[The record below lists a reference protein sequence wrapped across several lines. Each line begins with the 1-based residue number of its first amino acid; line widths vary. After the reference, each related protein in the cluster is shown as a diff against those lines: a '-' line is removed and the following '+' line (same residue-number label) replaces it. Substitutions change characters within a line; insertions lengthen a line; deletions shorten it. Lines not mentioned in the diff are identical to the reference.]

1 MFGRRKPIASIFN
14 PNDLKFVTMKIL
26 ALDTATQS
34 CSVAIIDG
42 GALLAELTV
51 VNTQTHSRHLM
62 GLINTVFGKADLK
75 SEDMDGFAVSI
86 GPGSFTGLRIGI
98 STIKGMAFS
107 LDKPVVGVS
116 SLEALAWQ
124 SAQSAYLI
132 CPLLDA
138 RKKEVY
144 ACRYRFDNN
153 ELKKDGSEKVLS
165 PVEAVS
171 GIREPSLF
179 VGNAAQIY
187 REVISDELGDL
198 AHFGAY
204 GQHTVRASSIAWLS
218 KNSFDRQQT
227 DDVALLMPQYIRK
240 SDAKITRHGK
250 GLPPLLQKQP
260 GKN

>member
-1 MFGRRKPIASIFN
+1 VLDRRKLTAIIFN
-14 PNDLKFVTMKIL
+14 PNDLKLVAMKIL

-42 GALLAELTV
+42 LALLAELTV

-62 GLINTVFGKADLK
+62 GLINTVCGTADLK

-98 STIKGMAFS
+98 STIKGLAFS

-144 ACRYRFDNN
+144 GCRYRFDNN
-153 ELKKDGSEKVLS
+153 ELKIDSSEKVSSLA
-165 PVEAVS
+165 EAVS

-179 VGNAAQIY
+179 VGNAAQVY
-187 REVISDELGDL
+187 REVISAELGDL
-198 AHFGAY
+198 AHFGTC
-204 GQHTVRASSIAWLS
+204 GQHTIRASSIAWIS
-218 KNSFDRQQT
+218 KNNFDRQQT
-227 DDVALLMPQYIRK
+227 DDIALLKPQYIRK
-240 SDAKITRHGK
+240 SDAEINRHGK
-250 GLPPLLQKQP
+250 RTPPLLQK
-260 GKN
+260 